1 MIFRLPSLAKIDTL
15 VRIAHGKRCPEGIVC
30 MAGKPKV
37 LVTRRI
43 PAAGLDR
50 ILQQCDTELW
60 PDQMPPSYDLLKQK
74 VAGCDGLVSLLTDRI
89 DAVLMDAAPRLKVVS
104 NYAVGFNN
112 VDVAAATARG
122 IVVGNTPGVLTD
134 ATADMAFCL
143 LIAAARRLVESV
155 QYAQAGHWRT
165 WEPMGHLGQDLAG
178 RTLGIVGMG
187 RIGYALAR
195 GCHFGWNMQILYHDM
210 YPNEKAETELD
221 ARSVDLDT
229 LLRQSDFVSVHTDLN
244 EATRGLFNAES
255 FKKMKQTAVFVNT
268 ARGPIVVEK
277 DLVQALKTGV
287 IFAAGL
293 DVTDPEPPLR
303 SSELLHLPNL
313 IVAPHIASATVGTRN
328 AMAEICANNLLAGL
342 RGEPLPAW
350 VNPEVKDKRRARIT

>member
-1 MIFRLPSLAKIDTL
+1 MSGRF
-15 VRIAHGKRCPEGIVC
+15 
-30 MAGKPKV
+30 KV
-37 LVTRRI
+37 FVTRRI

-50 ILQQCDTELW
+50 IREQCDAEIW
-60 PDQMPPSYDLLKQK
+60 PEQMPPPYELIRQK
-74 VAGCDGLVSLLTDRI
+74 IATSDGLVSLLTDRI
-89 DAVLMDAAPRLKVVS
+89 DAPLMDACPRLKVVS

-112 VDVAAATARG
+112 IDVAAATERG
-122 IVVGNTPGVLTD
+122 IAIGNTPGVLTD

-155 QYAQAGHWRT
+155 EYSQAGQWKT
-165 WEPMGHLGQDLAG
+165 WEPLGHLGQDLAR
-178 RTLGIVGMG
+178 RTLGVVGMG

-195 GCHFGWNMQILYHDM
+195 RCRFGWDMQILYYDM
-210 YPNEKAETELD
+210 YRSEKAEAELG

-244 EATRGLFNAES
+244 EATRGLFNAER
-255 FKKMKQTAVFVNT
+255 FKKMKPTAVFVNT

-277 DLVQALKTGV
+277 DLIAALKTGV

-293 DVTDPEPPLR
+293 DVTDPEPPQP
-303 SSELLHLPNL
+303 SSELLRLPNL

-350 VNPEVKDKRRARIT
+350 VNPEVKDKRRA